1 MLWLAAL
8 LVGGAF
14 ASLAPTT
21 TAPTATPTTKA
32 PTLTPTPFVIPSLPI
47 SKEGAQYPD
56 CRAEIIFVLDVSS
69 SVALVDQQTLMRF
82 TVQFM
87 VQVEKNVKD
96 ARFGVVIFGINHAD
110 TTQSEKSFNMAPFGG
125 GTTVINGPMG
135 NRKPV
140 GTEVAL
146 SLDRLRY
153 NCTEC
158 GQANAAGNFSQLQYM
173 WSLQYLGYLTPTWDG
188 LDMAKEE
195 YDSSG
200 DPTVPGRFIVLLTD
214 GIPNDANCQ
223 PSDFNS
229 TDCIRS
235 INYTDTAVAS
245 ATNGTLLLTVGM
257 GLTPT
262 TQPLMTRWASA
273 PKDVLAVPSTDY
285 DKLQLLIPK
294 ILSVL
299 CPAGAAVDCLPEGAT
314 DVDIIGSEFNIFLNT
329 PTLGCR
335 FFRDNED
342 PYASSRYTRAQWMNN
357 TWIKCPLPTDFFP
370 GTWNLQYTIDGRGY
384 YDGAKFKF
392 GTVCRPELLVIW
404 WPFCALALLP
414 LAFCRAKRVAPATTT
429 KVTRGVARPAP
440 AATEEY
446 EEYEEVEEIVAPPEP
461 VNKWKVAPT
470 AYIGFGRAR
479 MSVDWAGVAPESAPH
494 EGVRKKVVKKVVSDH
509 APVPTAGPAGV
520 PAPAAQEAP
529 METTTTTS
537 RPPIVE
543 EPDWVNSF
551 MDKVAS
557 VVCCCCN
564 KK

>member
-1 MLWLAAL
+1 M
-8 LVGGAF
+8 
-14 ASLAPTT
+14 
-21 TAPTATPTTKA
+21 
-32 PTLTPTPFVIPSLPI
+32 LPI
-47 SKEGAQYPD
+47 SKANALYPE
-56 CRAEIIFVLDVSS
+56 CRAEIIFVLDVSG
-69 SVALVDQQTLMRF
+69 SVSASQQVTLMRF

-87 VQVEKNVKD
+87 VEVEKNVKD
-96 ARFGVVIFGINHAD
+96 ARFAVVIFGIESANTAAAKK
-110 TTQSEKSFNMAPFGG
+110 TFNTQPFGG
-125 GTTVINGPMG
+125 PTITFDGPLG
-135 NRKPV
+135 NRLPV
-140 GTEVAL
+140 GSELTL
-146 SLDRLRY
+146 GLDRLRY

-158 GQANAAGNFSQLQYM
+158 RAVNANFSQLQYM
-173 WSLQYLGYLTPTWDG
+173 WTLAYDGDLTPTWDG
-188 LDMAKEE
+188 LDMAKAE
-195 YDSSG
+195 YDNKG
-200 DPTVPGRFIVLLTD
+200 DQTVPGRFIVLLTD
-214 GIPNDANCQ
+214 GVPNAGGCGPVYNAAAAA
-223 PSDFNS
+223 
-229 TDCIRS
+229 CIRDVGR
-235 INYTDTAVAS
+235 TDEAVAN
-245 ATNGTLLLTVGM
+245 ATQGTLLITVGIR
-257 GLTPT
+257 LDQNETRD
-262 TQPLMTRWASA
+262 LMVRWASA
-273 PKDVLAVPSTDY
+273 PRDILAIPDADYSVLP
-285 DKLQLLIPK
+285 QLIPK
-294 ILSVL
+294 LLSVL
-299 CPAGAAVDCLPEGAT
+299 CPAGSAVDCLAEGAT
-314 DVDIIGSEFNIFLNT
+314 DVDIIGSESNVFLNT

-342 PYASSRYTRAQWMNN
+342 PEASSRYTKATLMNA
-357 TWIKCPLPTDFFP
+357 TWIKCPLPSEFFP

-414 LAFCRAKRVAPATTT
+414 LAFCRPKKVAPTTTT
-429 KVTRGVARPAP
+429 KVTRGVARAAP

-520 PAPAAQEAP
+520 PAPAVQDEP
-529 METTTTTS
+529 VHTTTTTS
-537 RPPIVE
+537 KPPIVE

-551 MDKVAS
+551 MDRVAA